1 MVLMHWGAKLDFNLL
16 MKISSCMMLKYT
28 REIEAEWWMKLNFVF
43 AASNWI
49 FGPNHM
55 GRVIVIFVRVTRSL
69 WIATSISSFPLFIIK
84 TGTEMKSERKMARRR
99 LRRYYCPNLIVDASS
114 LYSTI
119 LFLFLCWVSRHFV
132 KIMEI

>member
-1 MVLMHWGAKLDFNLL
+1 
-16 MKISSCMMLKYT
+16 MMLKYT

-69 WIATSISSFPLFIIK
+69 KLQQASLLDAFEELA
-84 TGTEMKSERKMARRR
+84 ARPDAPVPRVGFTWFSLKPRR
-99 LRRYYCPNLIVDASS
+99 
-114 LYSTI
+114 
-119 LFLFLCWVSRHFV
+119 
-132 KIMEI
+132 